1 MYRYEKILVVILI
14 AVFGMIL
21 PIGYYLINNFP
32 ADAGLVGF
40 QASSAIEQ
48 HAAVVT
54 AFVVK
59 PIYMLISFLIAILLW
74 KRSELVL
81 KSLKWAMIFFFIGES
96 FCAANYLFTEN
107 HDAYLLEY
115 LHGLGMVLGFGF
127 VAYALFEWIDQYAL
141 HYSVP
146 GKKCSLSGFCRQ
158 CAKYEDV
165 SCGLQSLFVFL
176 GFAGAL
182 IALMP
187 LTAQLYTISYN
198 TEIWGTPYNY
208 NHPIIY
214 QLAEVRYYPALAS
227 VMFLTA
233 ALLSKFKHRKPLH
246 PAKIFFAGALGAC
259 GFSLF
264 RFLLFQGYRD
274 NLVWMDFW
282 EETAEFLYIA
292 GVVVILW
299 YFRRALF
306 PGTRL

>member
-14 AVFGMIL
+14 AVFGMLL
-21 PIGYYLINNFP
+21 PIGYYFLNGIP
-32 ADAGLVGF
+32 TDAGLVGF
-40 QASSAIEQ
+40 QSSSAIEQ

-59 PIYMLISFLIAILLW
+59 PIYMLTSFLIAILLW

-81 KSLKWAMIFFFIGES
+81 KSLKWAMIYFFIGES
-96 FCAANYLFTEN
+96 FCAANYLFAEN
-107 HDAYLLEY
+107 HDAHLLEY
-115 LHGLGMVLGFGF
+115 LHGLGMVLSFGF
-127 VAYALFEWIDQYAL
+127 MAYALFEWIDRYAL
-141 HYSVP
+141 QYSES

-187 LTAQLYTISYN
+187 LTSELYSISYN

-208 NHPIIY
+208 NHPIVY

-227 VMFLTA
+227 VMFLTG
-233 ALLSKFKHRKPLH
+233 ALLLKFKQHKPMH
-246 PAKIFFAGALGAC
+246 PSKIFFAGAIGAS

-264 RFLLFQGYRD
+264 RFLVFQGYRD

-282 EETAEFLYIA
+282 EETTELLYIA
-292 GVVVILW
+292 GIVAILW
-299 YFRRALF
+299 YFRRSLF
-306 PGTRL
+306 PKTQV

>member
-21 PIGYYLINNFP
+21 PIGYYFMNSIP
-32 ADAGLVGF
+32 ADAGLVGV
-40 QASSAIEQ
+40 QSSSAIEQ
-48 HAAVVT
+48 HAAVLT

-59 PIYMLISFLIAILLW
+59 PIYMLTSFLISILLW

-96 FCAANYLFTEN
+96 FCAANYLFAEN
-107 HDAYLLEY
+107 HDAHLLEY
-115 LHGLGMVLGFGF
+115 LHGLGMVLSFGF
-127 VAYALFEWIDQYAL
+127 VAYALFEWIDRYAL
-141 HYSVP
+141 HYSEP

-158 CAKYEDV
+158 CAKYEDGF
-165 SCGLQSLFVFL
+165 CGLQSLFVYL

-187 LTAQLYTISYN
+187 LTAQLYSISYN

-233 ALLSKFKHRKPLH
+233 ALLLKFKHHKPMH
-246 PAKIFFAGALGAC
+246 PSKIFFAGAIGAF

-264 RFLLFQGYRD
+264 RFLVFQGYRD

-282 EETAEFLYIA
+282 EETTEFLYIA

-306 PGTRL
+306 PRTQV

>member
-1 MYRYEKILVVILI
+1 MYRYEKILVFILI

-21 PIGYYLINNFP
+21 PIGYYFLNSIP

-40 QASSAIEQ
+40 RSSTMIEQ
-48 HAAVVT
+48 HAAVLT

-59 PIYMLISFLIAILLW
+59 PIYMLISFFIAVLLL

-81 KSLKWAMIFFFIGES
+81 KSLKWAMIFFFTGES

-115 LHGLGMVLGFGF
+115 LHGLGMVLSFGF

-141 HYSVP
+141 HYSEP

-158 CAKYEDV
+158 CVKYEDV
-165 SCGLQSLFVFL
+165 ACGLQSLCVYL
-176 GFAGAL
+176 GFAAAL

-198 TEIWGTPYNY
+198 TEIWDTPYNY

-214 QLAEVRYYPALAS
+214 QLAEIRYYPALAS
-227 VMFLTA
+227 AMFLSA
-233 ALLSKFKHRKPLH
+233 ALLLKFKHHKPLH
-246 PAKIFFAGALGAC
+246 PSKIFFAGAIGAF

-264 RFLLFQGYRD
+264 RFLVFQGYRD

-282 EETAEFLYIA
+282 EETTEFLYIA

-306 PGTRL
+306 PKTRV

>member
-1 MYRYEKILVVILI
+1 
-14 AVFGMIL
+14 MIL
-21 PIGYYLINNFP
+21 PIGYFFINSIP
-32 ADAGLVGF
+32 GDAGLAGF
-40 QASSAIEQ
+40 RSSSMIEQ
-48 HAAVVT
+48 HAAVLT

-59 PIYMLISFLIAILLW
+59 PIYMLTFLLIAILLW
-74 KRSELVL
+74 KRSASVL

-96 FCAANYLFTEN
+96 FCAANYLFAEK
-107 HDAYLLEY
+107 HDAHLLEY
-115 LHGLGMVLGFGF
+115 LHGLGMVLSFGFG
-127 VAYALFEWIDQYAL
+127 AYALFEWIDQYAL
-141 HYSVP
+141 HYLEP

-165 SCGLQSLFVFL
+165 SCGLQSLFVYL

-187 LTAQLYTISYN
+187 ITAQIYTISYN

-233 ALLSKFKHRKPLH
+233 ALLLKFKRPKPLH
-246 PAKIFFAGALGAC
+246 LSKILFAGAFGAF

-264 RFLLFQGYRD
+264 RFLVFQGYRD

-282 EETAEFLYIA
+282 EETTEFLYIA

-299 YFRRALF
+299 HFRRALF
-306 PGTRL
+306 PGVRV

>member
-1 MYRYEKILVVILI
+1 MVRYEKILVVILI
-14 AVFGMIL
+14 AVFGMML
-21 PIGYYLINNFP
+21 PIGYYFLNSIP
-32 ADAGLVGF
+32 ADSGLVGF
-40 QASSAIEQ
+40 QSSSAVEQ
-48 HAAVVT
+48 HAAVLT

-59 PIYMLISFLIAILLW
+59 PIYMLVSLLIAVLLW
-74 KRSELVL
+74 KKSELVL

-107 HDAYLLEY
+107 HDANLLEY
-115 LHGLGMVLGFGF
+115 LHSLGMVLSFGF
-127 VAYALFEWIDQYAL
+127 VAYTFLEWIDRDAL
-141 HYSVP
+141 HFSEL

-165 SCGLQSLFVFL
+165 SCGLQSLFVYL

-214 QLAEVRYYPALAS
+214 QLAELRYYPVLAS
-227 VMFLTA
+227 VMFLSA
-233 ALLSKFKHRKPLH
+233 ALLLKFKHHNPLH
-246 PAKIFFAGALGAC
+246 PSKIFFAGAIGAF

-264 RFLLFQGYRD
+264 RFLVFHGYRD

-282 EETAEFLYIA
+282 EETTEFLYIA
-292 GVVVILW
+292 SVVVILW
-299 YFRRALF
+299 YFRRAIF
-306 PGTRL
+306 PGTRV